1 MTTIQPRTS
10 QVTIYQGDYLDNIRH
25 LERQYEEALKSEGK
39 TSRMM
44 SEVPASAALAEQHAA
59 LVAEAE
65 ESAVTITLR
74 ALGRKEWRALVAD
87 NPPRE
92 GNKDDE
98 QVGVN
103 EDSFKD
109 PLIVAS
115 IVEPKLSEDDLDMLS
130 EADNDRLYLT
140 CWSLNRLPGDSPKV
154 LRVSPQNQPS
164 DATSN

>member
-87 NPPRE
+87 NPPPVRAPTPP
-92 GNKDDE
+92 GAT
-98 QVGVN
+98 V
-103 EDSFKD
+103 
-109 PLIVAS
+109 VAART
-115 IVEPKLSEDDLDMLS
+115 LSAGGFAL
-130 EADNDRLYLT
+130 AACVR
-140 CWSLNRLPGDSPKV
+140 R
-154 LRVSPQNQPS
+154 
-164 DATSN
+164 